1 MTILAVLPG
10 KAPERME
17 LDGSLESMQE
27 FVGGTIQAV
36 YPFPDPVAIV
46 CNDEGKLL
54 GLGYN
59 RALRDDAGNIYDILC
74 GPFFICGLGEEDF
87 SSLSPEL
94 MKKYE
99 EHFHQPEMFV
109 RMGRSIMALPL
120 PDDKVKKADATEKT
134 VPTPH
139 KSSPD
144 RDSL

>member
-1 MTILAVLPG
+1 MTVLAVMPG

-17 LDGSLESMQE
+17 LDGSLEAMQK

-59 RALRDDAGNIYDILC
+59 RALRDDDGNIYDILC

-87 SSLSPEL
+87 ASLPEELIRKYTRFFQHPEL
-94 MKKYE
+94 
-99 EHFHQPEMFV
+99 FL
-109 RMGRSIMALPL
+109 RMGSQLM
-120 PDDKVKKADATEKT
+120 V
-134 VPTPH
+134 VPF
-139 KSSPD
+139 
-144 RDSL
+144 